1 MTALAAGPAAFLRGV
16 PATLLTAAG
25 ALAISA
31 FALTVA
37 PGPSALRV
45 GALAL
50 IAVAAIEDLRTR
62 RIRNALAAPA
72 FVLALLG
79 APDVPA
85 AALGAL
91 IAALPLLAI
100 ALAAPGAMGMG
111 DVKLTSAAGALA
123 GLAGVTSLWLTIGL
137 AGGALGIVVIIR
149 QGHSATVAYGPA
161 IAAGALLVLI

>member
-1 MTALAAGPAAFLRGV
+1 MTAVVASRAAFLRGV
-16 PATLLTAAG
+16 PPTLLAAAAAVAVS
-25 ALAISA
+25 AL
-31 FALTVA
+31 ALTVA

-45 GALAL
+45 GALTL
-50 IAVAAIEDLRTR
+50 IALAAIEDLRTR

-72 FVLALLG
+72 LVLALFG

-91 IAALPLLAI
+91 IAPLPLLAI

-123 GLAGVTSLWLTIGL
+123 VLAAVPSLWLTIGL
-137 AGGALGIVVIIR
+137 AGGVLGIVGMIW
-149 QGHSATVAYGPA
+149 QGRRATVAYGPA
-161 IAAGALLVLI
+161 IAVGALLMLL